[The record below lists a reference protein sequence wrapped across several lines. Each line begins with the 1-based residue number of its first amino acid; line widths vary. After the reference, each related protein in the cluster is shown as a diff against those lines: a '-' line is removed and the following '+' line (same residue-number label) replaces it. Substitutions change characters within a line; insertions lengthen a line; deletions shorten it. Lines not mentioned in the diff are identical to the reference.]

1 MAIILSI
8 KVSEMDKKIKSII
21 GGDKDPNNLF
31 TLVEESD
38 KQEFN
43 FEEFRD
49 LIILILGS
57 LKEKIKMS

>member
-1 MAIILSI
+1 
-8 KVSEMDKKIKSII
+8 MDKKIKSII